1 MANIESQQHFFSVRA
16 AKEVG
21 VNAAIILQNLYF
33 WVAKNE
39 ANDTNFHDG
48 RYWTYNSVAAFAKLF
63 PYLSRGQINGAIKK
77 LEEQGYIVSGNYNEN
92 KYVRTKWYAL
102 TSAGFELVENE
113 KCISKNR
120 AMDSCNSEN
129 EFAETSKCN
138 ISTDNKPDEKPYTY
152 RAPKEKPVKPVKHKH
167 GEYGHVMLTDQEYE
181 TLNDKVDGFR
191 DYYIKAVDEY
201 CEQSGKTYRN
211 YSLAIQN
218 FHRRDKEQGKIP
230 KAKRDSKPLTFADFD
245 AIYEE
250 SKRREAAGGDI
261 YDY

>member
-1 MANIESQQHFFSVRA
+1 MANIETQQHSFSVRA

-39 ANDTNFHDG
+39 ANETNFHDG
-48 RYWTYNSVAAFAKLF
+48 RYWTYNSVEAFSKLF
-63 PYLSRGQINGAIKK
+63 PYLSKGQINGALKK
-77 LEEQGYIVSGNYNEN
+77 LEEGGYIVSGNYNEN

-102 TSAGFELVENE
+102 TDTGFALVENE
-113 KCISKNR
+113 KCIFKNQQMESEKSANGFSK
-120 AMDSCNSEN
+120 
-129 EFAETSKCN
+129 TSKCN
-138 ISTDNKPDEKPYTY
+138 ISTDSKPDINPDTYSAIDKKPTKK
-152 RAPKEKPVKPVKHKH
+152 AKHRY
-167 GEYGHVMLTDQEYE
+167 GEYGHVLLTDQEYDS
-181 TLNDKVDGFR
+181 LNEKVDGYR
-191 DYYIKAVDEY
+191 AYYIKAVDEY

-211 YSLAIQN
+211 YSLAVQN
-218 FHRRDKEQGKIP
+218 FYRRDKEQGKTP
-230 KAKRDSKPLTFADFD
+230 RTKRETKTLTFADFD